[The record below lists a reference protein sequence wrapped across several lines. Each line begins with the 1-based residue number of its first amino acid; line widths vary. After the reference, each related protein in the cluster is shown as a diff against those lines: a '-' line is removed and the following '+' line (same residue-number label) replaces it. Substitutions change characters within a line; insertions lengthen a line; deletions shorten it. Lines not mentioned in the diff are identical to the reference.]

1 MHTVPPTPV
10 PPRRVSLPC
19 TAPVGPRFDSLRT
32 RGAGFLA
39 EVEQALGQSVVV
51 VGREGSGGPL
61 AEKFQAASRRR
72 GERQHK
78 CSWPAPT
85 VGISAGGPN
94 LVDRASLLFW
104 RR

>member
-1 MHTVPPTPV
+1 M
-10 PPRRVSLPC
+10 
-19 TAPVGPRFDSLRT
+19 GPRFDSLRT